1 MQKRLPFLITA
12 LLLLLAPQAGA
23 STAIVEDKLGRHVEV
38 TVPVKRAVF
47 ISLYELIPALWR
59 IPRTNLFSS
68 GKI

>member
-1 MQKRLPFLITA
+1 MITA

-23 STAIVEDKLGRHVEV
+23 STAIVEDKLRVEV
-38 TVPVKRAVF
+38 TVPVKHTVF
-47 ISLYELIPALWR
+47 LSLYELIPALWR

>member
-23 STAIVEDKLGRHVEV
+23 STAIVEDKLRVEV
-38 TVPVKRAVF
+38 TVSVKHTVF
-47 ISLYELIPALWR
+47 LSLYELIPVLWR
-59 IPRTNLFSS
+59 TPRTNLFSS